1 MNNVISICGALAS
14 NCKFSIVP
22 GYLSYNYDYDYAVES
37 TWPSSLPSSKGLTRT
52 GNVLEVSGQY
62 IYIFLVPWSY
72 RSKYK
77 TSPTEIFVKWLAL
90 LRNNEEKRL
99 LSPRMRR
106 PWNEVTVNRSE
117 DGQKSSFRP
126 IYLDWRSLTVSFYR
140 FKIISLFS
148 IA

>member
-62 IYIFLVPWSY
+62 IYFFLVPWSY